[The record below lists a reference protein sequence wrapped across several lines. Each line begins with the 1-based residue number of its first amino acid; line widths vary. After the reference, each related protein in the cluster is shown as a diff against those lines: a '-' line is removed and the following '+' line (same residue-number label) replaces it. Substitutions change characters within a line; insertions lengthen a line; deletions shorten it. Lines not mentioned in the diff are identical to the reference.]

1 VGIIL
6 ATCNLLQDEIFE
18 SATRSYLT
26 ILKFQKQKDI
36 APVAGW
42 APWQRRKLEEGF
54 NEVEEFQQQN
64 AIVPVAGEW
73 FQEGWVPYVD

>member
-1 VGIIL
+1 M
-6 ATCNLLQDEIFE
+6 QDENLKCAMHRNWI
-18 SATRSYLT
+18 L
-26 ILKFQKQKDI
+26 LKFQKQNDMLKH
-36 APVAGW
+36 
-42 APWQRRKLEEGF
+42 RKLKEGF